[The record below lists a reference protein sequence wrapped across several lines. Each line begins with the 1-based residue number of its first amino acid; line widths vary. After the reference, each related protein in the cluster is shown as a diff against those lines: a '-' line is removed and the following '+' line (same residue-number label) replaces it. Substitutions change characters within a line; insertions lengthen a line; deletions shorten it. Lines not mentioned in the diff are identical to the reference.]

1 MRLMS
6 LEFQV
11 ACLLVMCTPFALVGL
26 LRIWRAY
33 LDWRALRDLRSINE
47 RLRIAFKRLDEAIE
61 KGRKR

>member
-6 LEFQV
+6 LEFHV
-11 ACLLVMCTPFALVGL
+11 ACLLVLCTPFVLVGL

-61 KGRKR
+61 KGRKQ